1 MTCANSPARH
11 GTWAVALAVTALVL
25 TGACDDQDGGGDGGA
40 SRTARSSATGS
51 PVPTAAGTSPS
62 PSAAPTPT
70 PTAPPDPERAEQD
83 IREAW
88 TVLFDPGSSLDER
101 SAVVEDGDENALMID
116 NLFRDPRGGKLRA
129 EVTSVSYTSDVSA
142 EVAYDLGLDDR
153 RLDTGGPGAAVLQDG
168 RWKVGLRTV
177 CALTRHAQD
186 APEAPSCVVPSSSGP
201 AGTGR

>member
-51 PVPTAAGTSPS
+51 AVPTAAGTSPS
-62 PSAAPTPT
+62 PSASPTPT
-70 PTAPPDPERAEQD
+70 RTAPEDPERAEQD

-88 TVLFDPGSSLDER
+88 TVLFAPGSSLDER
-101 SAVVEDGDENALMID
+101 SAVVEDGEENALMID
-116 NLFRDPRGGKLRA
+116 NLFRDPSGSKLRA

-153 RLDTGGPGAAVLQDG
+153 RLDTGGPGTAVLQDG

-186 APEAPSCVVPSSSGP
+186 APEAPSCVVPSSPDP